1 MSIDDHDIEELRAR
15 LLEAESNLQ
24 AIYSGEI
31 DALLLADENGERRVF
46 TLRGADAPYR
56 ALVERM
62 QEGAATL
69 SVSGDIVYCNQR
81 FAELVQMP
89 LEQVFGASIGKF
101 LPAAEGEILRAMLD
115 HGSGRYQTRLV
126 LNGQESTEVQVT
138 LSSIVLDDI
147 EHRTLILS
155 DISSLARA
163 QRENR
168 SKDEFLAMLA
178 HELRN
183 PLGAIQGAVHALAL
197 MNQTEP
203 MALRATGIIKRQV
216 VHMARLVDDLL
227 DVGRAVTG
235 KIVLKR
241 VPVNLAESVKAS
253 IAAIASGNA
262 SNQGRID
269 LVSEPVWV
277 SGDPVRLEQI
287 VGNLVSN
294 ALKFTRGE
302 GVISVGVGR
311 EGDDAVLRVADQGIG
326 IPAEML
332 PKIFDLF
339 VQAHHTIDRSRGG
352 LGIGLTLVRRLAE
365 LHGGTVH
372 ADSLGDGHG
381 STFTVRMP
389 TVAAPKLADGV
400 AAGTSN
406 GRGHQRVFESRRVL
420 LVDDNH
426 DSREMYRAVLRAHG
440 HDVCEA
446 PDGERALA
454 LLQQRA
460 LDRPLDVA
468 FIDIGLPGG
477 MDGYELARRIRSLPM
492 GRDVRLVA
500 LTGYGFPEDRQQS
513 KQAGFARHLV
523 KPVEPEALQRELSAV
538 KRMGSGTVAWQRCTV
553 RSSSAPAP
561 GRRSDRRRFQYPRK
575 YVSMRR

>member
-1 MSIDDHDIEELRAR
+1 MNIEELDVEELRTR
-15 LLEAESNLQ
+15 LAEAESNLH

-31 DALLLADENGERRVF
+31 DALLLSDENGERRVF
-46 TLRGADAPYR
+46 TLRSADAPYR

-69 SVSGDIVYCNQR
+69 SLRGDIVYCNQR
-81 FAELVQMP
+81 FADLVCVP
-89 LEQVFGASIGKF
+89 LEHAIGESIGRF
-101 LPAAEGEILRAMLD
+101 LPPAEGEILRAMLE
-115 HGSGRYQTRLV
+115 HGSGRYQTRLI
-126 LNGQESTEVQVT
+126 LNGRESTEVQVT
-138 LSSIVLDDI
+138 LSSIVLDDV

-183 PLGAIQGAVHALAL
+183 PLGAIQGAVHALGL

-203 MALRATGIIKRQV
+203 MSVRATGIIKRQV

-241 VPVNLAESVKAS
+241 QPVNLADSVKAT
-253 IAAIASGNA
+253 IATIASGNPHNHA
-262 SNQGRID
+262 RLD
-269 LVSEPVWV
+269 LTSEPVWV

-294 ALKFTRGE
+294 ALKFTRGD
-302 GVISVGVGR
+302 GVISVFVGR
-311 EGDDAVLRVADQGIG
+311 EADDAVLRVTDKGIG
-326 IPAEML
+326 IPPDML

-339 VQAHHTIDRSRGG
+339 VQAHQTIDRTRGG

-365 LHGGTVH
+365 LHGGGVH
-372 ADSLGDGHG
+372 AASEGDGRG

-389 TVAAPKLADGV
+389 TVAAPKVDSDA
-400 AAGTSN
+400 APAGTDAAT
-406 GRGHQRVFESRRVL
+406 RRHFESRRVL

-446 PDGERALA
+446 PDGEHALA
-454 LLQQRA
+454 LLQLA
-460 LDRPLDVA
+460 TDRPLDVA

-477 MDGYELARRIRSLPM
+477 MDGYELARRIRTLPNC
-492 GRDVRLVA
+492 GALRLVA

-513 KQAGFARHLV
+513 KLAGFARHLV
-523 KPVEPEALQRELSAV
+523 KPVDPEALQRELSAV
-538 KRMGSGTVAWQRCTV
+538 TPHTH
-553 RSSSAPAP
+553 
-561 GRRSDRRRFQYPRK
+561 
-575 YVSMRR
+575 

>member
-1 MSIDDHDIEELRAR
+1 MDVEELRQR
-15 LLEAESNLQ
+15 LIEAEGNLH
-24 AIYSGEI
+24 AIYHGEI
-31 DALLLADENGERRVF
+31 DALLLADEKGERRVF
-46 TLRGADAPYR
+46 TLRSADAPYR

-69 SVSGDIVYCNQR
+69 SVTGDIVYCNQR
-81 FAELVQMP
+81 FADLVRLP
-89 LEQVFGASIGKF
+89 LEQVFGASISRF
-101 LPAAEGEILRAMLD
+101 LPAAEGDIVRAMLE
-115 HGSGRYQTRLV
+115 HGSGRYQTRLM
-126 LNGQESTEVQVT
+126 LNGAEATEVQVT
-138 LSSIVLDDI
+138 FSRIVLDDV

-183 PLGAIQGAVHALAL
+183 PLGAIQGAVHALTL
-197 MNQTEP
+197 LNQAEP
-203 MALRATGIIKRQV
+203 MSLRATGIIKRQV
-216 VHMARLVDDLL
+216 THMARLVDDLL

-241 VPVNLAESVKAS
+241 APVNLAEAVKTSVS
-253 IAAIASGNA
+253 VIAAGNPA
-262 SNQGRID
+262 NQGRID
-269 LVSEPVWV
+269 LVSEPVWI
-277 SGDPVRLEQI
+277 SGDAVRIEQI
-287 VGNLVSN
+287 IGNLVSN

-302 GVISVGVGR
+302 GVIRVSVAR

-326 IPAEML
+326 IPADML

-372 ADSLGDGHG
+372 AHSDGDGRG
-381 STFTVRMP
+381 STFTVRLP
-389 TVAAPKLADGV
+389 TVQAPATASAHAANGNGQAKDDGKR
-400 AAGTSN
+400 T
-406 GRGHQRVFESRRVL
+406 FESRRVL

-426 DSREMYRAVLRAHG
+426 DSREMYRAVLLAHG

-446 PDGERALA
+446 PDGEHALE
-454 LLQQRA
+454 LLERTLQQG
-460 LDRPLDVA
+460 LLDVA

-477 MDGYELARRIRSLPM
+477 MDGYELARRIRSHPA
-492 GRDVRLVA
+492 GAHVRLVA
-500 LTGYGFPEDRQQS
+500 LTGYGFPEDRVQS
-513 KQAGFARHLV
+513 RQAGFARHLV
-523 KPVEPEALQRELSAV
+523 KPVEPEALHRELSAV
-538 KRMGSGTVAWQRCTV
+538 QR
-553 RSSSAPAP
+553 
-561 GRRSDRRRFQYPRK
+561 PRAN
-575 YVSMRR
+575 

>member
-1 MSIDDHDIEELRAR
+1 MSIDELEIEELRTR
-15 LLEAESNLQ
+15 LTEAESNLQ

-46 TLRGADAPYR
+46 TLRSADAPYR

-69 SVSGDIVYCNQR
+69 SVGGDIVYCNQR
-81 FAELVQMP
+81 FADLVHTP
-89 LEQVFGASIGKF
+89 LEQVFGASIGRF
-101 LPAAEGEILRAMLD
+101 LPAAEGEILRAMLE
-115 HGSGRYQTRLV
+115 HGSGRYQTRLM

-138 LSSIVLDDI
+138 LSSIVLDDV

-203 MALRATGIIKRQV
+203 MGLRATGIIKRQV

-241 VPVNLAESVKAS
+241 TPVNLAEAVKAS
-253 IAAIASGNA
+253 IGAIASGNP
-262 SNQGRID
+262 NNHGRVD

-302 GVISVGVGR
+302 GVISVFVGR
-311 EGDDAVLRVADQGIG
+311 EGDDAVMRVADQGIG
-326 IPAEML
+326 IPADML

-339 VQAHHTIDRSRGG
+339 VQAHHTIDRTRGG

-372 ADSLGDGHG
+372 AASDGDGRG

-389 TVAAPKLADGV
+389 TVAAPKIAEGGV
-400 AAGTSN
+400 ATLAGGN
-406 GRGHQRVFESRRVL
+406 GRAFESRRVL

-454 LLQQRA
+454 LLQQRS
-460 LDRPLDVA
+460 LDCPLDVA

-477 MDGYELARRIRSLPM
+477 MDGYELARRIRNLPM

-513 KQAGFARHLV
+513 RQAGFARHLV
-523 KPVEPEALQRELSAV
+523 KPVEPEALQRELNAV
-538 KRMGSGTVAWQRCTV
+538 TR
-553 RSSSAPAP
+553 
-561 GRRSDRRRFQYPRK
+561 
-575 YVSMRR
+575 

>member
-1 MSIDDHDIEELRAR
+1 VNIGDLDVEELRTR
-15 LLEAESNLQ
+15 LLEAESNLH
-24 AIYSGEI
+24 AIYCGEI

-46 TLRGADAPYR
+46 TLRSADAPYR

-69 SVSGDIVYCNQR
+69 SLTGDIVYCNQR
-81 FAELVQMP
+81 FAELVRVP
-89 LEQVFGASIGKF
+89 LEHAIGASIGKF
-101 LPAAEGEILRAMLD
+101 LPAAEGEILRAMLE

-126 LNGQESTEVQVT
+126 LNGQEATEVQVT
-138 LSSIVLDDI
+138 LSSIVLDDV

-183 PLGAIQGAVHALAL
+183 PLGAIQGAVHALGL
-197 MNQTEP
+197 MNQAEP
-203 MALRATGIIKRQV
+203 MALRATSIIKRQV

-241 VPVNLAESVKAS
+241 QPLNLAESVKS
-253 IAAIASGNA
+253 TIATIASGNPNNHA
-262 SNQGRID
+262 RLQ

-302 GVISVGVGR
+302 GIVSIFVGC

-326 IPAEML
+326 IPSDML

-339 VQAHHTIDRSRGG
+339 VQAHHTIDRTRGG

-365 LHGGTVH
+365 LHGGSVH
-372 ADSLGDGHG
+372 ATSEGDGRG
-381 STFTVRMP
+381 STFTVRIP
-389 TVAAPKLADGV
+389 TVAAPKLENEMGSSTGQQQFDTPPLPVTPRAAGGRQSRFARDVSRGV
-400 AAGTSN
+400 ARAWS
-406 GRGHQRVFESRRVL
+406 RGMRSARRRARARAAATRHRSPARRRV
-420 LVDDNH
+420 H
-426 DSREMYRAVLRAHG
+426 RYR
-440 HDVCEA
+440 
-446 PDGERALA
+446 
-454 LLQQRA
+454 
-460 LDRPLDVA
+460 
-468 FIDIGLPGG
+468 LPGG
-477 MDGYELARRIRSLPM
+477 MDGYELARRIRTLPA
-492 GRDVRLVA
+492 GREVRLVA

-513 KQAGFARHLV
+513 KLAGFARHLV

-538 KRMGSGTVAWQRCTV
+538 SRH
-553 RSSSAPAP
+553 
-561 GRRSDRRRFQYPRK
+561 
-575 YVSMRR
+575 

>member
-1 MSIDDHDIEELRAR
+1 MSVEQLAVEELRAR
-15 LLEAESNLQ
+15 LTEAESNLH

-46 TLRGADAPYR
+46 TLRGANAPYR

-69 SVSGDIVYCNQR
+69 SITGDIVYCNQR
-81 FAELVQMP
+81 FAGLVQVP
-89 LEQVFGASIGKF
+89 LEQVFGKSVGQF
-101 LPAAEGEILRAMLD
+101 LPPAEAEILREMLQ

-126 LNGQESTEVQVT
+126 LNGEESTEVQVT
-138 LSSIVLDDI
+138 LSSIVL
-147 EHRTLILS
+147 ENVEYRTLILS

-197 MNQTEP
+197 LNQTEP

-241 VPVNLAESVKAS
+241 VPVNLAESVRAS
-253 IAAIASGNA
+253 INAIASGNPN
-262 SNQGRID
+262 NQGRVD
-269 LVSEPVWV
+269 VLTEPVWV
-277 SGDPVRLEQI
+277 SGDPVRLEQV

-294 ALKFTRGE
+294 ALKFSRGD
-302 GVISVGVGR
+302 GLISVVVGR
-311 EGDDAVLRVADQGIG
+311 DGDDAVLRISDQGIG
-326 IPAEML
+326 IPPEML

-339 VQAHHTIDRSRGG
+339 VQAHHTIDRTRGG
-352 LGIGLTLVRRLAE
+352 LGIGLTLVKRLAE
-365 LHGGTVH
+365 LHGGTIH
-372 ADSLGDGHG
+372 AASDGDGDGRG
-381 STFTVRMP
+381 STFTVRIP
-389 TVAAPKLADGV
+389 TVAAPKVADDAAVVNADG
-400 AAGTSN
+400 N
-406 GRGHQRVFESRRVL
+406 GHRRAFESRRVL

-446 PDGERALA
+446 PDGESALA
-454 LLQQRA
+454 LFEQRA
-460 LDRPLDVA
+460 PDQPLDVA

-477 MDGYELARRIRSLPM
+477 MDGYELARRIRRLPM

-523 KPVEPEALQRELSAV
+523 KPVEPEELQRELNAV
-538 KRMGSGTVAWQRCTV
+538 TRRMGSGTV
-553 RSSSAPAP
+553 S
-561 GRRSDRRRFQYPRK
+561 
-575 YVSMRR
+575 

>member
-1 MSIDDHDIEELRAR
+1 MSVDELDIEELRAR
-15 LLEAESNLQ
+15 LVEAESNLQ

-31 DALLLADENGERRVF
+31 DALLLADDNGGQRVF
-46 TLRGADAPYR
+46 TLRSADAPYR

-69 SVSGDIVYCNQR
+69 SVTGDIVYCNQR
-81 FAELVQMP
+81 FAELVCIP
-89 LEQVFGASIGKF
+89 LEQVIGASIGRF
-101 LPAAEGEILRAMLD
+101 LPPAEGDILRAMLE

-126 LNGQESTEVQVT
+126 LGGQESTEVQVT
-138 LSSIVLDDI
+138 LSSIVLDDV

-183 PLGAIQGAVHALAL
+183 PLGAIQGAVHALGL
-197 MNQTEP
+197 MNPSEP

-216 VHMARLVDDLL
+216 IHMARLVDDLL

-241 VPVNLAESVKAS
+241 QPVNLAESVKAT
-253 IAAIASGNA
+253 IATIASGNPNNHA
-262 SNQGRID
+262 RLD
-269 LVSEPVWV
+269 LVCEPVWV

-287 VGNLVSN
+287 VGNLISN
-294 ALKFTRGE
+294 ALKFTRSD
-302 GVISVGVGR
+302 GVIGVFVGR

-326 IPAEML
+326 IPPDML

-339 VQAHHTIDRSRGG
+339 VQAHHTIDRTRGG

-365 LHGGTVH
+365 LHGGGVH
-372 ADSLGDGHG
+372 AASEGDGRG

-389 TVAAPKLADGV
+389 TVAAPKVDDQAV
-400 AAGTSN
+400 PAAPN
-406 GRGHQRVFESRRVL
+406 GHSTRRPFESRRVL

-454 LLQQRA
+454 LLQLA
-460 LDRPLDVA
+460 ADHPPDIA

-477 MDGYELARRIRSLPM
+477 MDGYELARRIRDLPM
-492 GRDVRLVA
+492 CRALRLVA

-513 KQAGFARHLV
+513 KLAGFARHLV

-538 KRMGSGTVAWQRCTV
+538 T
-553 RSSSAPAP
+553 
-561 GRRSDRRRFQYPRK
+561 PRAH
-575 YVSMRR
+575 

>member
-1 MSIDDHDIEELRAR
+1 MNIGDLDVEELRTR
-15 LLEAESNLQ
+15 LLEAESNLH
-24 AIYSGEI
+24 AIYCGEI

-46 TLRGADAPYR
+46 TLRSADAPYR

-69 SVSGDIVYCNQR
+69 SLTGDIVYCNQR
-81 FAELVQMP
+81 FAELVRVP
-89 LEQVFGASIGKF
+89 LEHAIGASIGKF
-101 LPAAEGEILRAMLD
+101 LPAAEGEILRAMLE
-115 HGSGRYQTRLV
+115 HGSGRYQTRLI
-126 LNGQESTEVQVT
+126 LNGRASTEVQVT
-138 LSSIVLDDI
+138 LSSIVLDDV

-183 PLGAIQGAVHALAL
+183 PLGAIQGAVHALGL

-203 MALRATGIIKRQV
+203 MSVRATGIIKRQV

-241 VPVNLAESVKAS
+241 QPVNLADSVKAT
-253 IAAIASGNA
+253 IATIASGNPHNHA
-262 SNQGRID
+262 RLD
-269 LVSEPVWV
+269 LTSEPVWV

-294 ALKFTRGE
+294 ALKFTRGD
-302 GVISVGVGR
+302 GVISVFVGR
-311 EGDDAVLRVADQGIG
+311 EADDAVLRVTDKGIG
-326 IPAEML
+326 IPPDML

-339 VQAHHTIDRSRGG
+339 VQAHQTIDRTRGG

-365 LHGGTVH
+365 LHGGGVH
-372 ADSLGDGHG
+372 AASEGDGRG

-389 TVAAPKLADGV
+389 TVAAPRMDSD
-400 AAGTSN
+400 AATTGPDAST
-406 GRGHQRVFESRRVL
+406 RRPFESRRVL

-446 PDGERALA
+446 PDGEHALA
-454 LLQQRA
+454 LLQLA
-460 LDRPLDVA
+460 TDRPLDVA
-468 FIDIGLPGG
+468 FIDNGLPGG
-477 MDGYELARRIRSLPM
+477 MDGYELARRIRTLPA
-492 GRDVRLVA
+492 GREVRLVA

-513 KQAGFARHLV
+513 KLAGFARHLV

-538 KRMGSGTVAWQRCTV
+538 SHH
-553 RSSSAPAP
+553 
-561 GRRSDRRRFQYPRK
+561 
-575 YVSMRR
+575 

>member
-1 MSIDDHDIEELRAR
+1 VNIEELDVEELRTR
-15 LLEAESNLQ
+15 LAEAESNLH

-31 DALLLADENGERRVF
+31 DALLLSDENGERRVF
-46 TLRGADAPYR
+46 TLRSADAPYR

-69 SVSGDIVYCNQR
+69 SLRGDIVYCNQR
-81 FAELVQMP
+81 FADLVCVP
-89 LEQVFGASIGKF
+89 LEHAIGESIGRF
-101 LPAAEGEILRAMLD
+101 LPPAEGEILRAMLE
-115 HGSGRYQTRLV
+115 HGSGRYQTRLI
-126 LNGQESTEVQVT
+126 LNGRESTEVQVT
-138 LSSIVLDDI
+138 LSSIVLDDV

-183 PLGAIQGAVHALAL
+183 PLGAIQGAVHALGL

-203 MALRATGIIKRQV
+203 MSVRATGIIKRQV

-241 VPVNLAESVKAS
+241 QPVNLADSVKAT
-253 IAAIASGNA
+253 IATIASGNPHNHA
-262 SNQGRID
+262 RLD
-269 LVSEPVWV
+269 LTSEPVWV

-294 ALKFTRGE
+294 ALKFTRGD
-302 GVISVGVGR
+302 GVISVFVGR
-311 EGDDAVLRVADQGIG
+311 EADDAVLRVTDKGIG
-326 IPAEML
+326 IPPDML

-339 VQAHHTIDRSRGG
+339 VQAHQTIDRTRGG

-365 LHGGTVH
+365 LHGGGVH
-372 ADSLGDGHG
+372 AASEGDGRG

-389 TVAAPKLADGV
+389 TVAAPKVDSDA
-400 AAGTSN
+400 APAGTDAAT
-406 GRGHQRVFESRRVL
+406 RRHFESRRVL

-446 PDGERALA
+446 PDGEHALA
-454 LLQQRA
+454 LLQLA
-460 LDRPLDVA
+460 TDRPLDVA

-477 MDGYELARRIRSLPM
+477 MDGYELARRIRTLPNC
-492 GRDVRLVA
+492 GALRLVA

-513 KQAGFARHLV
+513 KLAGFARHLV
-523 KPVEPEALQRELSAV
+523 KPVDPEALQRELSAV
-538 KRMGSGTVAWQRCTV
+538 TPQTH
-553 RSSSAPAP
+553 
-561 GRRSDRRRFQYPRK
+561 
-575 YVSMRR
+575 

>member
-1 MSIDDHDIEELRAR
+1 MNVDDMDIEELRQR
-15 LLEAESNLQ
+15 LIEAEGNLH

-31 DALLLADENGERRVF
+31 DALLLADEKGERRVF
-46 TLRGADAPYR
+46 TLRSADAPYR

-69 SVSGDIVYCNQR
+69 SVTGDIVYCNQR
-81 FAELVQMP
+81 FADLVRLP
-89 LEQVFGASIGKF
+89 LEHVFGAPITRF
-101 LPAAEGEILRAMLD
+101 LPPAESDIIRAMLD

-126 LNGQESTEVQVT
+126 LDGHEATEVQVT
-138 LSSIVLDDI
+138 FSSIVLDDV

-183 PLGAIQGAVHALAL
+183 PLGAIQGAVHALTL
-197 MNQTEP
+197 LNQTEP

-216 VHMARLVDDLL
+216 THMARLVDDLL

-241 VPVNLAESVKAS
+241 APVNLADAVKSSVS
-253 IAAIASGNA
+253 VIAAGNPA
-262 SNQGRID
+262 NQGRID
-269 LVSEPVWV
+269 LISEPVWV
-277 SGDPVRLEQI
+277 SGDAVRVEQI
-287 VGNLVSN
+287 IGNLVSN
-294 ALKFTRGE
+294 ALKFTRGD
-302 GVISVGVGR
+302 GVVSVFVGR

-326 IPAEML
+326 IPPDML

-372 ADSLGDGHG
+372 AHSDGEGRG
-381 STFTVRMP
+381 STFTVRLP
-389 TVAAPKLADGV
+389 TVAAPVSAHEGNGHAKANGDGKR
-400 AAGTSN
+400 T
-406 GRGHQRVFESRRVL
+406 FESRRVL

-426 DSREMYRAVLRAHG
+426 DSREMYRAVLLAHG

-446 PDGERALA
+446 ADGEHALA
-454 LLQQRA
+454 MLERDGA
-460 LDRPLDVA
+460 RPPDVA

-477 MDGYELARRIRSLPM
+477 MDGYELARRIRSHPK
-492 GRDVRLVA
+492 GRDIRLVA
-500 LTGYGFPEDRQQS
+500 LTGYGFPEDRAQS

-523 KPVEPEALQRELSAV
+523 KPVEPDVLQRELS
-538 KRMGSGTVAWQRCTV
+538 SL
-553 RSSSAPAP
+553 
-561 GRRSDRRRFQYPRK
+561 PRQ
-575 YVSMRR
+575 

>member
-1 MSIDDHDIEELRAR
+1 VNIEELDIEELRTR

-46 TLRGADAPYR
+46 TLRSADAPYR

-69 SVSGDIVYCNQR
+69 SMSGDIVYCNQR
-81 FAELVQMP
+81 FAELVDMS
-89 LEQVFGASIGKF
+89 LEQVIGASIGRF
-101 LPAAEGEILRAMLD
+101 LPPAEGDILRGMLE

-138 LSSIVLDDI
+138 LSSIVLDDV

-203 MALRATGIIKRQV
+203 MAMRATSIIKRQV

-241 VPVNLAESVKAS
+241 QPVNLAESVRGT
-253 IAAIASGNA
+253 IATIASGNPNNHA
-262 SNQGRID
+262 RLD

-294 ALKFTRGE
+294 ALKFTRSD
-302 GVISVGVGR
+302 GVISVYVGR

-326 IPAEML
+326 IPPDML

-339 VQAHHTIDRSRGG
+339 VQAHHTIDRTRGG

-365 LHGGTVH
+365 LHGGGVH
-372 ADSLGDGHG
+372 AASEGDGRG

-389 TVAAPKLADGV
+389 TVAAPKVEGE
-400 AAGTSN
+400 AAAARSN
-406 GRGHQRVFESRRVL
+406 GHPSRPFQSRRVL

-440 HDVCEA
+440 HEVCEA

-454 LLQQRA
+454 LLQRA
-460 LDRPLDVA
+460 EDRPLDVA

-477 MDGYELARRIRSLPM
+477 MDGYELARRIRDLPA
-492 GRDVRLVA
+492 GRQVRLVA

-513 KQAGFARHLV
+513 RLAGFARHLV
-523 KPVEPEALQRELSAV
+523 KPVEPEALQRELSAA
-538 KRMGSGTVAWQRCTV
+538 SPHAH
-553 RSSSAPAP
+553 
-561 GRRSDRRRFQYPRK
+561 
-575 YVSMRR
+575 

>member
-1 MSIDDHDIEELRAR
+1 VNVDEMDIEELRQR
-15 LLEAESNLQ
+15 LIEAEGNLH

-31 DALLLADENGERRVF
+31 DALLLSEGGGERRVF
-46 TLRGADAPYR
+46 TLRSADAPYR

-69 SVSGDIVYCNQR
+69 SVTGEIVYCNQR
-81 FAELVQMP
+81 FADLVRAP
-89 LEQVFGASIGKF
+89 LEQVFGTSISRF
-101 LPAAEGEILRAMLD
+101 LPAAEGGIIRAMLE

-126 LNGQESTEVQVT
+126 LDGQEATEVQVT
-138 LSSIVLDDI
+138 FSSIVLDDV

-183 PLGAIQGAVHALAL
+183 PLGAIQGAVHALTL
-197 MNQTEP
+197 LNQAEP
-203 MALRATGIIKRQV
+203 MAQRATSIIKRQV
-216 VHMARLVDDLL
+216 THMARLVDDLL

-241 VPVNLAESVKAS
+241 APVNLADAVKSSVS
-253 IAAIASGNA
+253 VIAAGNPT
-262 SNQGRID
+262 NQGRID

-277 SGDPVRLEQI
+277 SGDAVRIEQVI
-287 VGNLVSN
+287 GNLVSN
-294 ALKFTRGE
+294 ALKFTRGD
-302 GVISVGVGR
+302 GIVSVFVGR

-326 IPAEML
+326 IPADML

-365 LHGGTVH
+365 LHGGSVH
-372 ADSLGDGHG
+372 AHSDGEGRG
-381 STFTVRMP
+381 STFTVRLP
-389 TVAAPKLADGV
+389 SVAAPDRAHQG
-400 AAGTSN
+400 N
-406 GRGHQRVFESRRVL
+406 GHDKTNGESRRTFESRRVL

-426 DSREMYRAVLRAHG
+426 DSREMYRAVLLAHG

-446 PDGERALA
+446 ADGEHALA
-454 LLQQRA
+454 MLERTGA
-460 LDRPLDVA
+460 GPLDVA

-477 MDGYELARRIRSLPM
+477 MDGYELARRIRSHPA
-492 GRDVRLVA
+492 GANIRLVA
-500 LTGYGFPEDRQQS
+500 LTGYGFPEDRVHS
-513 KQAGFARHLV
+513 RQAGFAKHLV
-523 KPVEPEALQRELSAV
+523 KPVEPEALHRELTAV
-538 KRMGSGTVAWQRCTV
+538 QR
-553 RSSSAPAP
+553 
-561 GRRSDRRRFQYPRK
+561 PRPN
-575 YVSMRR
+575 

>member
-1 MSIDDHDIEELRAR
+1 VNVDDMDIEELRQR
-15 LLEAESNLQ
+15 LSEAEGNLH

-31 DALLLADENGERRVF
+31 DALLLADEKGERRVF
-46 TLRGADAPYR
+46 TLRSADAPYR

-69 SVSGDIVYCNQR
+69 SVSGSIVYCNQR
-81 FAELVQMP
+81 FADLVRTP
-89 LEQVFGASIGKF
+89 LEQVFGASIETF
-101 LPAAEGEILRAMLD
+101 LPAAEGEIIRAMLE

-126 LNGQESTEVQVT
+126 LEGIESTEVQVT
-138 LSSIVLDDI
+138 FSSIVLDDV

-183 PLGAIQGAVHALAL
+183 PLGAIQGAVHALTL
-197 MNQTEP
+197 LNQTEP
-203 MALRATGIIKRQV
+203 MAQRATGIIKRRV
-216 VHMARLVDDLL
+216 THMARLVDDLL

-241 VPVNLAESVKAS
+241 TPVNLADAVKSSVS
-253 IAAIASGNA
+253 VIAAGNPA
-262 SNQGRID
+262 NQGRID
-269 LVSEPVWV
+269 LISEPVWM
-277 SGDPVRLEQI
+277 SGDPVRVEQI
-287 VGNLVSN
+287 IGNLVSN
-294 ALKFTRGE
+294 ALKFTRGD
-302 GVISVGVGR
+302 GVVSVFVGR

-326 IPAEML
+326 IPPDML

-365 LHGGTVH
+365 MHGGTVH
-372 ADSLGDGHG
+372 AHSDGEG
-381 STFTVRMP
+381 RGATFTVRLP
-389 TVAAPKLADGV
+389 SVAAPATAHDGNGH
-400 AAGTSN
+400 AKSN
-406 GRGHQRVFESRRVL
+406 GHESRRTFESRRVL

-426 DSREMYRAVLRAHG
+426 DSREMYRAVLLAHG

-446 PDGERALA
+446 PDGEHALE
-454 LLQQRA
+454 LLERVPQHA
-460 LDRPLDVA
+460 PLDVA

-477 MDGYELARRIRSLPM
+477 MDGYELARRIRNHPA
-492 GRDVRLVA
+492 GANVRLVA
-500 LTGYGFPEDRQQS
+500 LTGYGFPEDRMQS
-513 KQAGFARHLV
+513 RQAGFARHLV
-523 KPVEPEALQRELSAV
+523 KPVEPDALHRELVAV
-538 KRMGSGTVAWQRCTV
+538 QR
-553 RSSSAPAP
+553 RPN
-561 GRRSDRRRFQYPRK
+561 
-575 YVSMRR
+575 

>member
-1 MSIDDHDIEELRAR
+1 MNIDELDIDELRAR
-15 LLEAESNLQ
+15 LAEAESNLQ

-46 TLRGADAPYR
+46 TLRSADAPYR

-69 SVSGDIVYCNQR
+69 SLTGDIVYCNQR
-81 FAELVQMP
+81 FAELVRVP
-89 LEQVFGASIGKF
+89 LEHAIGASIGKF
-101 LPAAEGEILRAMLD
+101 LPPAEGEILRAMLE

-126 LNGQESTEVQVT
+126 LNGQEATEVQVT
-138 LSSIVLDDI
+138 LSSIVLDDV

-183 PLGAIQGAVHALAL
+183 PLGAIQGAVHALGI

-203 MALRATGIIKRQV
+203 MALRATSIIKRQV

-241 VPVNLAESVKAS
+241 QPLNLAESVKS
-253 IAAIASGNA
+253 TIATIASGNPNNHA
-262 SNQGRID
+262 RLH

-302 GVISVGVGR
+302 GMVSIFVGC

-326 IPAEML
+326 IPSDML

-339 VQAHHTIDRSRGG
+339 VQAHHTIDRTRGG

-365 LHGGTVH
+365 LHGGSVQ
-372 ADSLGDGHG
+372 AASEGDGRG
-381 STFTVRMP
+381 STFTVRIP
-389 TVAAPKLADGV
+389 TVAAPKVENEVGAAQAQQFDAPPLPVTPRAAGGRQSRFARDVSRGV
-400 AAGTSN
+400 ARAWSRGVRSARRRARARAAATRHRSPARRRVHRYRPA
-406 GRGHQRVFESRRVL
+406 RGHGRLRTRAAHPHSSGRSRSATGGADR
-420 LVDDNH
+420 
-426 DSREMYRAVLRAHG
+426 LRF
-440 HDVCEA
+440 
-446 PDGERALA
+446 PR
-454 LLQQRA
+454 
-460 LDRPLDVA
+460 RPPA
-468 FIDIGLPGG
+468 IQ
-477 MDGYELARRIRSLPM
+477 ARRIRAASRQTR
-492 GRDVRLVA
+492 G
-500 LTGYGFPEDRQQS
+500 TGG
-513 KQAGFARHLV
+513 AAART
-523 KPVEPEALQRELSAV
+523 QR
-538 KRMGSGTVAWQRCTV
+538 RH
-553 RSSSAPAP
+553 PP
-561 GRRSDRRRFQYPRK
+561 
-575 YVSMRR
+575 SMH

>member
-1 MSIDDHDIEELRAR
+1 VNVDDMDVEELRAR
-15 LLEAESNLQ
+15 LSEAEGNLQ
-24 AIYSGEI
+24 AIFSGEI
-31 DALLLADENGERRVF
+31 DALLLADENGERRVY
-46 TLRGADAPYR
+46 TLRSADAPYR

-69 SVSGDIVYCNQR
+69 SVTGEVVYCNQR
-81 FAELVQMP
+81 FADLVRVP
-89 LEQVFGASIGKF
+89 LEQVFGASISRF
-101 LPAAEGEILRAMLD
+101 LPPAEGEILRAMLE
-115 HGSGRYQTRLV
+115 HGSGRYQTHLM
-126 LNGQESTEVQVT
+126 LNGREATEVQVT
-138 LSSIVLDDI
+138 LSKIVLDDV

-183 PLGAIQGAVHALAL
+183 PLGAIQGAVHALTL
-197 MNQTEP
+197 MNQSGEP
-203 MALRATGIIKRQV
+203 MAQRATGIIKRQV

-241 VPVNLAESVKAS
+241 TPFNFAEAVKS
-253 IAAIASGNA
+253 QITTIASGNPN
-262 SNQGRID
+262 NQGRID

-277 SGDPVRLEQI
+277 HGDVVRLEQI
-287 VGNLVSN
+287 AGNLISN
-294 ALKFTRGE
+294 ALKFTRGD
-302 GVISVGVGR
+302 GVVSVFVGR

-326 IPAEML
+326 IPADML

-365 LHGGTVH
+365 MHGGTVD
-372 ADSLGDGHG
+372 AASEGEGKG
-381 STFTVRMP
+381 ATFIVRIP
-389 TVAAPKLADGV
+389 TVAAPKVDGRD
-400 AAGTSN
+400 AAIESCTDPK
-406 GRGHQRVFESRRVL
+406 RTFESRRVL

-426 DSREMYRAVLRAHG
+426 DSREMYRAVLLAHG
-440 HDVCEA
+440 HNVCEA
-446 PDGERALA
+446 PDGEHALA
-454 LLQQRA
+454 LLQEMTPA
-460 LDRPLDVA
+460 EALDVA

-477 MDGYELARRIRSLPM
+477 MDGYELARRIRKHPL
-492 GRDVRLVA
+492 GANVRLVA
-500 LTGYGFPEDRQQS
+500 LTGYGFPEDRMLS
-513 KQAGFARHLV
+513 KQAGFAKHLV

-538 KRMGSGTVAWQRCTV
+538 S
-553 RSSSAPAP
+553 
-561 GRRSDRRRFQYPRK
+561 RRAN
-575 YVSMRR
+575 